1 MAIILKN
8 ENNKPFIYSEKQ
20 FINLKANLDNI
31 LSYLD
36 NNTLS
41 YAKKTIYS
49 LEIKNNNL
57 IEGLR
62 DDLSHIEE
70 VIKTK
75 QFEPRI
81 TNLYNGY
88 KYILKNDQINKE
100 SLKKLYDILSANLLE
115 AHDLN
120 NMGPFY
126 RNGDVY
132 VFESDVITKPGD
144 KRVDAS
150 KLDYLMNL
158 LFEYINTDNDLDITD
173 TFIKS
178 QIIHF
183 YLVNIHPYFD
193 VNGRT
198 SRTLAMWYLLNNEAY
213 SYIIFN
219 RGINFNKAKYY
230 EVIKNS
236 RKYSNLN
243 SFVNYMLLNVKDE
256 LIKEVAIKDIKDNKK
271 DIDLSLIDIQTI
283 NYLLSMHNNLTIK
296 DFHQFYSRFN
306 DKIPFD
312 KLKEELLEPL
322 IDKELIIMGE
332 YSKSNPNN
340 QKFMINEDL
349 IPTYLQLKKKI

>member
-1 MAIILKN
+1 MAISLKN
-8 ENNKPFIYSEKQ
+8 ENGLPFIYSEKQ
-20 FINLKANLDNI
+20 FSNLKVELENLLNI
-31 LSYLD
+31 LD
-36 NNTLS
+36 NNNLS
-41 YAKKTIYS
+41 YAKKTIFS

-62 DDLSHIEE
+62 DDLAYIEE

-88 KYILKNDQINKE
+88 KYILKNDQINKD
-100 SLKKLYDILSANLLE
+100 SLKTLYDILSKDLLE
-115 AHDLN
+115 SYDLA
-120 NMGPFY
+120 NMGPYY

-132 VFESDVITKPGD
+132 VYESDVVTKPGD

-150 KLDYLMNL
+150 KLDYLMNS
-158 LFEYINTDNDLDITD
+158 LFEYINTDNSLDITD
-173 TFIKS
+173 FFIKS

-198 SRTLAMWYLLNNEAY
+198 SRTLAMWYLLNNNAY

-219 RGINFNKAKYY
+219 RGINFDKSKYY
-230 EVIKNS
+230 EVIKKS

-243 SFVNYMLLNVKDE
+243 CFVNYMLSNVKEE
-256 LIKEVAIKDIKDNKK
+256 LIKEIAIKDIKKEV
-271 DIDLSLIDIQTI
+271 DLSLIDIQTI

-296 DFHQFYSRFN
+296 DFHRFYSRFN
-306 DKIPFD
+306 EKIPFD
-312 KLKEELLEPL
+312 KLKEDLLYPL
-322 IDKELIIMGE
+322 VEKDLIIMGD

-340 QKFMINEDL
+340 QKFMINEEL
-349 IPTYLQLKKKI
+349 IPTYLTLKKKN